1 VKKLKSR
8 YSLTQVNNNNYS
20 TISVGTSTGYYNGS
34 KGTSSL
40 EQGYIWVPY
49 IISSSPGF
57 VIESNQEM
65 RKSKIRNIIDKL

>member
-1 VKKLKSR
+1 MKLKSR
-8 YSLTQVNNNNYS
+8 YSLAQVNNNNYS
-20 TISVGTSTGYYNGS
+20 TISVGRTSGA
-34 KGTSSL
+34 SSL

>member
-1 VKKLKSR
+1 MKNLKSR
-8 YSLTQVNNNNYS
+8 YSLAQVNNNNYS
-20 TISVGTSTGYYNGS
+20 TISVGS
-34 KGTSSL
+34 KGTLSL